1 MDFLF
6 IDIYHDLKRNC
17 DHDYYESSL
26 HKGATETVKQGA
38 LENIG
43 HILALAALCSTE
55 AGINLLDDKI
65 DGAHPSLVQHTLVH
79 LLASIVWLH
88 SDNNKEEVRKSEA
101 AFGKVMSDIENIFPR
116 SCGNN

>member
-1 MDFLF
+1 LDFLF

-43 HILALAALCSTE
+43 HIPVLTALCSTDV
-55 AGINLLDDKI
+55 GINILDDKI
-65 DGAHPSLVQHTLVH
+65 DGAHPSVIQHTLIQ
-79 LLASIVWLH
+79 LLASVVWLH
-88 SDNNKEEVRKSEA
+88 SNNNKEEICKSEA
-101 AFGKVMSDIENIFPR
+101 AFGKVMSDIKNIFP
-116 SCGNN
+116 